1 VLESTGREQALPVA
15 GLSLIPPVCVR
26 TDSVLPSLEEAR
38 RTAPPVRRGVK
49 HWLLHTVQFSR
60 CERRRSTHRSV
71 ADAAQGG
78 VRADR

>member
-1 VLESTGREQALPVA
+1 MLESADREQALPMA

-38 RTAPPVRRGVK
+38 RTAPPVRRGIK

-60 CERRRSTHRSV
+60 CER
-71 ADAAQGG
+71 
-78 VRADR
+78 